1 MKEIPVWADRLLR
14 RTLPPGDEGD
24 TIRGDLVEELDAKGS
39 AWFWRQTLS
48 LAVRYGWR
56 RNRRSEAHTMRLD
69 NLWQDVRY
77 AVRGYARTPAF
88 TLVVI
93 TTLALGIGASTAIF
107 SLVNG
112 ILLRPLPFADAD
124 RLVFADEV
132 TPQGNHISVS
142 WPNFLD
148 WRERQRGFASLAASR
163 HELVIL
169 TGGDRPERLIGRRVT
184 ANFFQTLGVAPVIGR
199 SFTDADDRPDAA
211 PVAIVS
217 DQFWK
222 NGLGGSSD
230 VVGKVLVLSG
240 VAHTIVGVLPPG
252 FQYSQPYSVFIAM
265 GPASGDKYLRDRGN
279 HEGYFALG
287 RLKPGVTLDAAR
299 QNLRAIAADLQR
311 EYPNTNSGISATA
324 ELLLSRTVTNV
335 RSTLYVLLGAVGF
348 LLLIACANVANLLIA
363 RGTARQHE
371 LAVRAALGGGRSRLS
386 AQLLVESTL
395 VSLAG
400 GAVGV
405 GLAAALLRVLI
416 RVAPEGTPRIGD
428 VSLDGTALA
437 FAFAAAAACG
447 IAFGAFPAFQ
457 ASSASGQQTVVRGR
471 SGGASARTHRLRR
484 GLMVFEVALALMLLT
499 GAGLMI
505 RTLQE
510 LAHVDTGFR
519 ADHLLT
525 VRASLAGPHWDPQP
539 TRAAFFVDLLPRLAA
554 IPGVQSAGIS
564 SGLPIDGSNWNSVF
578 IVSGKPVPPRAD
590 LPSSAFT
597 PASAGYLE
605 TLGTRL
611 LRGRLLDARDNATS
625 PHTIVVNETLAKK
638 MWPGEDPIG
647 QRLKQGWPEW
657 KTPWREVVGVV
668 ADVKLEG
675 LAEPTPMQVYLPI
688 AQEPPEDF
696 AIAVRTAGDPQAAR
710 SAVEAAVRSLDRDV
724 PTYSVRTMDELV
736 GSSTARERMSA
747 LVLVVFAAVA
757 LVLASVGLYGV
768 VAHGVTERTH
778 EIGVRMAL
786 GAKTAD
792 VLALVVG
799 QGLATTIAG
808 VAIGLAGAVALSRAI
823 QSVLFGVK
831 ATDPATLAAV
841 VAILVSVALVACY
854 IPARRAILVDPT
866 AALRSE

>member
-1 MKEIPVWADRLLR
+1 
-14 RTLPPGDEGD
+14 
-24 TIRGDLVEELDAKGS
+24 
-39 AWFWRQTLS
+39 
-48 LAVRYGWR
+48 
-56 RNRRSEAHTMRLD
+56 
-69 NLWQDVRY
+69 
-77 AVRGYARTPAF
+77 
-88 TLVVI
+88 
-93 TTLALGIGASTAIF
+93 
-107 SLVNG
+107 
-112 ILLRPLPFADAD
+112 
-124 RLVFADEV
+124 
-132 TPQGNHISVS
+132 
-142 WPNFLD
+142 
-148 WRERQRGFASLAASR
+148 
-163 HELVIL
+163 
-169 TGGDRPERLIGRRVT
+169 
-184 ANFFQTLGVAPVIGR
+184 
-199 SFTDADDRPDAA
+199 
-211 PVAIVS
+211 
-217 DQFWK
+217 
-222 NGLGGSSD
+222 
-230 VVGKVLVLSG
+230 VLVLSG

-457 ASSASGQQTVVRGR
+457 ASSASGQQAVVRGR

-578 IVSGKPVPPRAD
+578 IVSGKPVPPRVD

-611 LRGRLLDARDNATS
+611 LRGRLLDAGDNATS

-696 AIAVRTAGDPQAAR
+696 AIAVRTGGDPQAAR

-808 VAIGLAGAVALSRAI
+808 VAIGLVGAVALSRAI